1 MRLISWE
8 KLSTPRPITRPR
20 SGALLVGKN
29 YLADGK
35 QGINLPSQNAKSG
48 QKLPP
53 KRTILAANMNES
65 ERNMNVLGRVTSIN
79 VRKVLWALNELGM
92 PYERED
98 WGLPLR
104 DPKVPEFLALNPNGQ
119 VPVIRDGEVTLWE
132 STAILIYIADR
143 YGPGLLLPT
152 EPGARGRALQW
163 LVWQATELNPTWGYA
178 VNARLRNT
186 PGYDDPVKVR
196 ESIVRWS
203 GKMQILEN
211 QLARGGEFVDG
222 AFSIADIAL
231 GLSVHRWYGV
241 PDEKPEFPV
250 VSEYYRRLRER
261 PAGAEWMAP
270 ETP

>member
-1 MRLISWE
+1 M
-8 KLSTPRPITRPR
+8 K
-20 SGALLVGKN
+20 
-29 YLADGK
+29 
-35 QGINLPSQNAKSG
+35 
-48 QKLPP
+48 
-53 KRTILAANMNES
+53 
-65 ERNMNVLGRVTSIN
+65 VLGRVTSIN
-79 VRKVLWALNELGM
+79 VRKVLWALDELGL

-143 YGPGLLLPT
+143 YGSGLLLPT
-152 EPGARGRALQW
+152 DHARRGLALQW

-186 PGYDDPVKVR
+186 PGYDDPAKVR
-196 ESIVRWS
+196 ESIDRWAA
-203 GKMQILEN
+203 KMQILEQHMAN
-211 QLARGGEFVDG
+211 REFADE

-231 GLSVHRWYGV
+231 GLSLHRWSAM
-241 PDEKPEFPV
+241 PDEKPDFPAL
-250 VSEYYRRLRER
+250 SAYCRRLKER
-261 PAGAEWMAP
+261 PAGAKWMGA